1 GALPLKRAV
10 RGAAAGHEACEL
22 GKGDGKRGEGHH
34 RKQHVLRIE
43 IGGDE
48 PLALL
53 TAELVE
59 ATLERAPPLALAEDA
74 TVAGV
79 ERLPLHEAHPV
90 AVAAHDVEPERETA
104 GRILGR
110 GGDGHRPLAQLAGE
124 NLAEEILLVAEVMV
138 EHP

>member
-1 GALPLKRAV
+1 
-10 RGAAAGHEACEL
+10 
-22 GKGDGKRGEGHH
+22 
-34 RKQHVLRIE
+34 
-43 IGGDE
+43 
-48 PLALL
+48 
-53 TAELVE
+53 
-59 ATLERAPPLALAEDA
+59 PLALAEDA

-138 EHP
+138 EHPLVDAGAAGDAVDAGARETFCRELSQRGGKDALSRARGMPRVAPGRSVADCDHCQFTIRQPFR